1 MSSSPTSKILR
12 STDGTTIFAEAT
24 GDPGN
29 LHLVLL
35 SGLALSGCVF
45 DGMCADQRLL
55 ESLYIVR
62 YDLRGHGRSGQPNT
76 PEAYTSK
83 LFADDFKTVMDV
95 FGLNKPVLAG
105 WSMGATVAT
114 DVVTHLPPGTISGI
128 IYLAGVPGTGV
139 APEMVAPALLEL
151 FPAFLSDQSVI
162 AYQIATAVVTDRLF
176 AHPETVPYA
185 VKAFYL
191 GQRLTPAIMGFSL
204 SRAMDMDSLWKA
216 GQDGLPL
223 LVIEGTE
230 DGHRGGSA
238 KNVDEVMR
246 PHFKN
251 YENVWL
257 EGRGHALHY
266 ESPDEIVE
274 LLITFTKKV
283 GGKRNS
289 SGIEPSL
296 GINLWKS

>member
-1 MSSSPTSKILR
+1 MPSSTTKILS

-45 DGMCADQRLL
+45 DDMCADQRLL
-55 ESLYIVR
+55 ELLYIVR
-62 YDLRGHGRSGQPNT
+62 RLVFGMI
-76 PEAYTSK
+76 
-83 LFADDFKTVMDV
+83 FAATGVVGSPILWRRTRRNYLQDDFRTVMDA

-105 WSMGATVAT
+105 WSIGATVAT
-114 DVVTHLPPGTISGI
+114 DVVTHLPPDTISGI
-128 IYLAGVPGTGV
+128 IYLAGVPGTSV
-139 APEMVAPALLEL
+139 APEMVAPALFEL
-151 FPAFLSDQSVI
+151 FPAFSTDDSVT
-162 AYQIATAVVTDRLF
+162 AYQAATAVVTDRLF
-176 AHPETVPYA
+176 AHPKAVPYA
-185 VKAFYL
+185 VKAWYL

-204 SRAMDMDSLWKA
+204 SRAMDIDSLWKA
-216 GQDGLPL
+216 GTGRSSFARRR
-223 LVIEGTE
+223 GTK

-251 YENVWL
+251 YESVWL

-266 ESPDEIVE
+266 ESPNEIVD

-283 GGKRNS
+283 AGK
-289 SGIEPSL
+289 
-296 GINLWKS
+296 K